1 LKAHA
6 LYYSILIS
14 FVTKIIVY
22 RLVMAL
28 IVSNMTNK
36 MLTWAEIKEQY
47 PELAERLKNGDMEAR
62 IEFVRLS
69 FNATI
74 ISDK

>member
-1 LKAHA
+1 
-6 LYYSILIS
+6 
-14 FVTKIIVY
+14 
-22 RLVMAL
+22 MAL

>member
-1 LKAHA
+1 
-6 LYYSILIS
+6 
-14 FVTKIIVY
+14 
-22 RLVMAL
+22 
-28 IVSNMTNK
+28 MTSK

-74 ISDK
+74 IEEQ